1 MILPGDRLRVQGR
14 WATHEGVAIGP
25 LRTLPGFW
33 VIHNAMATG
42 VQLVPFERFS
52 RGKPVTVAFRPHPRA
67 VPGLIQRAFSILGK
81 PYKLLD
87 WNCQDAMEWVFS
99 GKAESYERD
108 AALGLGLLF
117 LL

>member
-1 MILPGDRLRVQGR
+1 MILPGDRLRVQGS

-25 LRTLPGFW
+25 LRSLPGFW

-52 RGKPVTVAFRPHPRA
+52 KGKPVTVAYRPPSGMAPIIIR
-67 VPGLIQRAFSILGK
+67 RAFSILGK

-99 GKAESYERD
+99 GRAESYERD
-108 AALGLGLLF
+108 AALGLGLL
-117 LL
+117 LLL